1 MMSDFLEF
9 EENKKAIKKLNLED
23 LSIEN
28 LKEYILELEEEIMRV
43 KGEIELKNNSIN
55 EAEKYFK

>member
-1 MMSDFLEF
+1 MTDFLEF
-9 EENKKAIKKLNLED
+9 EENKKTIKKLNLED

-28 LKEYILELEEEIMRV
+28 LKEYILELEEEIMRA
-43 KGEIELKNNSIN
+43 KGEIEIKKNSIS

>member
-1 MMSDFLEF
+1 MTDFLEF
-9 EENKKAIKKLNLED
+9 DENKNTIKKLNLED

-28 LKEYILELEEEIMRV
+28 LKEYILELEEEITRV
-43 KGEIELKNNSIN
+43 KGELELKNNSIN

>member
-1 MMSDFLEF
+1 MSDFLEID
-9 EENKKAIKKLNLED
+9 EKKKTIKKLNLED

-28 LKEYILELEEEIMRV
+28 LKEYILELEEEIMRI
-43 KGEIELKNNSIN
+43 KEEIDLKKSSIS

>member
-1 MMSDFLEF
+1 MSDFLEID
-9 EENKKAIKKLNLED
+9 EKKKTIKKLNLED

-28 LKEYILELEEEIMRV
+28 LKEYILELEEEIIRI
-43 KGEIELKNNSIN
+43 KAEIDLKTSSIS

>member
-1 MMSDFLEF
+1 MTDFLEF
-9 EENKKAIKKLNLED
+9 EEKRKTIKKLNLED
-23 LSIEN
+23 ISIEN

>member
-1 MMSDFLEF
+1 MTDFLEF
-9 EENKKAIKKLNLED
+9 EENKKTIKKLNLED

-43 KGEIELKNNSIN
+43 KGEIEIKNNSIN

>member
-1 MMSDFLEF
+1 MTDFLEIN
-9 EENKKAIKKLNLED
+9 EKEKTIKSLNLED

-28 LKEYILELEEEIMRV
+28 LKQYIFELQEEIKRV
-43 KGEIELKNNSIN
+43 KEEIDLKESSIN

>member
-1 MMSDFLEF
+1 MTDFLEF
-9 EENKKAIKKLNLED
+9 EENKKTIKKLNLGD

>member
-1 MMSDFLEF
+1 MTDFLEF
-9 EENKKAIKKLNLED
+9 EEYKKTIKKLNLED